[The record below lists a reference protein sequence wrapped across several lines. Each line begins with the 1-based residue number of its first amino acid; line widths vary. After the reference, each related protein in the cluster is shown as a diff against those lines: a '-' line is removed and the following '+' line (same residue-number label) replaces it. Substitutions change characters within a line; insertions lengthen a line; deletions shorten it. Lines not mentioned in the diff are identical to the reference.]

1 MRVNRRKNNIII
13 GGLCAIL
20 LIMTVGYAAFYS
32 QLKISGTSTVTS
44 NWNIEITNI
53 RSSNFGTNAYD
64 VKAPT
69 YTSSS
74 ATFNAG
80 FKVPNDYMLYEIEIS
95 NLGTID
101 GQISIADLNC
111 GNNNAFSCFVNQT
124 SDKYYDDNWKKIGDY
139 TMDEFYY
146 SEGSSDL
153 TNLNFS
159 IKQGEK
165 KYLYV
170 SIKFED
176 VSSMPDNLTSNI
188 KLTLNYIQYNHAID
202 LEPVMMERDTSK
214 AFWQSAY
221 KDKISTVDILTNKDV
236 PNDAVESWDVSKNG
250 NGAVMAWIIDDSE
263 NSGMYKLYIGGDGG
277 VYAPND
283 STLLFS
289 GYNSSFGK
297 TTTMNLGN
305 LNTSKVTDMHAM
317 FAFCSS
323 LTSLNIGNFDTSNV
337 TSMDSMFEWCSSLT
351 SLDVSNF
358 DTSKVKYLSFMFDD
372 CSSLTS
378 LDLSNFNT
386 SNVLNTAF
394 MFYNYGGAEIKGIE
408 NFDTSNVYYMHYMFD
423 KCSNLTSLD
432 LSKWDTS
439 KVKSMENM
447 FSNSKKLE
455 VIKLCN
461 FDTSK
466 VTEMNKMFNGSTNL
480 KYVYVGSKWT
490 TANATTTDMFA
501 YSGVSEVTTG
511 QC

>member
-13 GGLCAIL
+13 GGLCVIL

-44 NWNIEITNI
+44 NWDIEITNI
-53 RSSNFGTNAYD
+53 RSRNFGTNAYD

-111 GNNNAFSCFVNQT
+111 GNNNAFYCSVKQA
-124 SDKYYDDNWKKIGDY
+124 SDKNYDDNWKYIGDY
-139 TMDEFYY
+139 SRREFTY
-146 SEGSSDL
+146 SEDSSDL

-170 SIKFED
+170 SIQFED
-176 VSSMPDNLTSNI
+176 VSGMPDTLTSNI

-202 LEPVMMERDTSK
+202 LEPVMMKRDTSK

-221 KDKISTVDILTNKDV
+221 KDKISTVDVLTNKDV
-236 PNDAVESWDVSKNG
+236 PSDAVESWDVSKNG
-250 NGAVMAWIIDDSE
+250 NGVVMAWIIDDSE

-277 VYAPND
+277 VYAPNNSVD
-283 STLLFS
+283 LFT
-289 GYNSSFGK
+289 GYKSSFGK
-297 TTTMNLGN
+297 TISMNLGN
-305 LNTSKVTDMHAM
+305 FDTSKVTDMDGM
-317 FAFCSS
+317 FSYCSS
-323 LTSLNIGNFDTSNV
+323 LTSLNISSFDTSKV
-337 TSMDSMFEWCSSLT
+337 TSMSGMFYDCRSLT

-358 DTSKVKYLSFMFDD
+358 
-372 CSSLTS
+372 
-378 LDLSNFNT
+378 NT
-386 SNVLNTAF
+386 SNVVNMGY
-394 MFYNYGGAEIKGIE
+394 MFYSYGRAEIKGIE

>member
-20 LIMTVGYAAFYS
+20 LIMIVGYAAFYS
-32 QLKISGTSTVTS
+32 QLKISGTSKITS
-44 NWNIEITNI
+44 SWDVEITNI

-101 GQISIADLNC
+101 GQISIADLNY
-111 GNNNAFSCFVNQT
+111 GNNNAFHCFVNQT

-139 TMDEFYY
+139 TMNEFNY

-236 PNDAVESWDVSKNG
+236 PSDAVESWDVSKNG
-250 NGAVMAWIIDDSE
+250 NGVVMAWIIDDSE

-277 VYAPND
+277 VYAPSN
-283 STLLFS
+283 SLSLFS
-289 GYNSSFGK
+289 GYISFCK

-305 LNTSKVTDMHAM
+305 LNTSKVTSMRSM
-317 FAFCSS
+317 FFNCSS
-323 LTSLNIGNFDTSNV
+323 LTDLNMSNFDTSNV
-337 TSMDSMFEWCSSLT
+337 TDMNNMFSYCNSLT
-351 SLDVSNF
+351 CLNISNF
-358 DTSKVKYLSFMFDD
+358 DTSKVRFMNSMFGQ
-372 CSSLTS
+372 CYNLIS
-378 LDLSNFNT
+378 LDVSSFNT
-386 SNVLNTAF
+386 SNVLNTAY
-394 MFYNYGGAEIKGIE
+394 MFNNYGGAEIKGIE
-408 NFDTSNVYYMHYMFD
+408 NFDTSNVYYMKRMFQ
-423 KCSNLTSLD
+423 KCGNLTSLD
-432 LSKWDTS
+432 LCS
-439 KVKSMENM
+439 
-447 FSNSKKLE
+447 
-455 VIKLCN
+455 

-466 VTEMNKMFNGSTNL
+466 VTNMYAMFASTTNL
-480 KYVYVGSKWT
+480 KHIYVGSKWT
-490 TANATTTDMFA
+490 TATATTTNMFNR
-501 YSGVSEVTTG
+501 SEVSKVAKG

>member
-1 MRVNRRKNNIII
+1 MHLFAMWSRLQIDSMMIID
-13 GGLCAIL
+13 
-20 LIMTVGYAAFYS
+20 YS
-32 QLKISGTSTVTS
+32 KH
-44 NWNIEITNI
+44 E
-53 RSSNFGTNAYD
+53 
-64 VKAPT
+64 
-69 YTSSS
+69 
-74 ATFNAG
+74 FN
-80 FKVPNDYMLYEIEIS
+80 
-95 NLGTID
+95 
-101 GQISIADLNC
+101 
-111 GNNNAFSCFVNQT
+111 
-124 SDKYYDDNWKKIGDY
+124 
-139 TMDEFYY
+139 Y
-146 SEGSSDL
+146 SKGSSDL
-153 TNLNFS
+153 TNLNLS

-170 SIKFED
+170 SIQFKD
-176 VSSMPDNLTSNI
+176 VSSMPDTLTSNI

-236 PNDAVESWDVSKNG
+236 PSDAVESWDVSKNG

-277 VYAPND
+277 VYAPSN
-283 STLLFS
+283 SLSLFS
-289 GYNSSFGK
+289 GYISFCK

-305 LNTSKVTDMHAM
+305 LNTSKVTSMRSM
-317 FAFCSS
+317 FFNCSS
-323 LTSLNIGNFDTSNV
+323 LTDLNMSNFDTSNV
-337 TSMDSMFEWCSSLT
+337 TDMNNMFSYCNSLT
-351 SLDVSNF
+351 CLNISNF
-358 DTSKVKYLSFMFDD
+358 DTSRVINMDQMFFKCYNLTSLNVSTLDTSNVTTMSNMFDD